1 MKVEKKLLLPLNI
14 QLFADGD
21 GGNNGGDGGNPPA
34 PKTYTE
40 EEYKK
45 LQDELGKMKA
55 SFDKASSDLADEKK
69 KNKAKMSEDEK
80 KKLEDEEKDKKFK
93 EMETELNKLKLKN
106 SLSKTFE
113 ESEVEGIIEAIISN
127 DTAKLAELIVKSH
140 EDFKK
145 KTMEE
150 AKKNFSKSSS
160 IPGGNGNSGEG
171 DDEKT
176 QLIKDLAKSQS
187 SGNKATY
194 DNKGWD
200 NYKNRH

>member
-21 GGNNGGDGGNPPA
+21 GGNGGDGGNPPA
-34 PKTYTE
+34 PKTYSE

-113 ESEVEGIIEAIISN
+113 ESEIEGIVEAIVSN
-127 DTAKLAELIVKSH
+127 DTAKLADLIVKSH
-140 EDFKK
+140 EEFKK

-150 AKKNFSKSSS
+150 AKKEFSKSSN
-160 IPGGNGNSGEG
+160 IPGGSGDGKED
-171 DDEKT
+171 DDENTKTVAELAKT
-176 QLIKDLAKSQS
+176 QS
-187 SGNKATY
+187 SKKPTTENKA
-194 DNKGWD
+194 WD
-200 NYKNRH
+200 NYKSRK

>member
-21 GGNNGGDGGNPPA
+21 GGNGGDGGNPPA
-34 PKTYTE
+34 PKTYSE
-40 EEYKK
+40 EDYKK

-80 KKLEDEEKDKKFK
+80 KKLEDEEKDRKFK

-113 ESEVEGIIEAIISN
+113 ESEIEGIVEAIVSN
-127 DTAKLAELIVKSH
+127 DTAKLAELITKSH
-140 EDFKK
+140 EEFKK

-150 AKKNFSKSSS
+150 AKKEFSKSSN
-160 IPGGNGNSGEG
+160 IPGGSGDG
-171 DDEKT
+171 KDDDEETKKIT
-176 QLIKDLAKSQS
+176 ELAKQQS
-187 SGNKATY
+187 AKKATTENKA
-194 DNKGWD
+194 WD
-200 NYKNRH
+200 NYKSRK

>member
-21 GGNNGGDGGNPPA
+21 GGNGGDGGNPPA
-34 PKTYTE
+34 PKTYSE

-113 ESEVEGIIEAIISN
+113 ESEIEGIVEAIVSN

-140 EDFKK
+140 EEFKK

-150 AKKNFSKSSS
+150 AKKEFSKSSN
-160 IPGGNGNSGEG
+160 IPGGSGDG
-171 DDEKT
+171 KDDDEETKK
-176 QLIKDLAKSQS
+176 ISELAKQQS
-187 SGNKATY
+187 AKKATTENKA
-194 DNKGWD
+194 WD
-200 NYKNRH
+200 NYKSRK